1 MTPKINIELIL
12 TGLLIS
18 PDEITRQ
25 LKMRPTRTWLKGD
38 SIQGTNLRRKHN
50 GWCFSIENRQDGLE
64 VEEYILPLVNS
75 LAPSAQLIR
84 QICKEYEMSC
94 EISCVIYMS
103 DETPVINFSPQVLS
117 NIVDFGAAID
127 VDIILSK

>member
-1 MTPKINIELIL
+1 MNPRIHIEFIL

-25 LKMRPTRTWLKGD
+25 LKMSSTRTWLKGD

-64 VEEYILPLVNS
+64 IEEYILPLVNA
-75 LAPSAQLIR
+75 LAPSVQLIR
-84 QICKEYEMSC
+84 QICKEYEMSS

-103 DETPVINFSPQVLS
+103 DESPIINWSPQVLS
-117 NIVDFGAAID
+117 SIVDLGAAID
-127 VDIILSK
+127 MDIILSK

>member
-1 MTPKINIELIL
+1 MKPKIQVEFVI
-12 TGLLIS
+12 TGIHIP

-25 LKMRPTRTWLKGD
+25 LNLEPTCSWLKGD

-64 VEEYILPLVNS
+64 IEEYILPLINALS
-75 LAPSAQLIR
+75 PSAQLIR
-84 QICKEYEMSC
+84 QICKEYEMSS

-103 DETPVINFSPQVLS
+103 DETPVINLSPQVLS
-117 NIVDFGAAID
+117 TIVDLGAAID